1 MILLS
6 KNICVGIRRKNSIQL
21 CAGKYLPANLGF
33 GERQESLGGVR
44 RYRRRYE
51 IVVLK
56 SRQQTHCWG
65 SVIESAGSF
74 EYILEV

>member
-56 SRQQTHCWG
+56 SRITNSLLGQCNRICRQ
-65 SVIESAGSF
+65 F
-74 EYILEV
+74 

>member
-33 GERQESLGGVR
+33 GEEPAATTVRGNVFFGDHKLVSLARVEATEVNGDIGESKT
-44 RYRRRYE
+44 E
-51 IVVLK
+51 E
-56 SRQQTHCWG
+56 Q
-65 SVIESAGSF
+65 F
-74 EYILEV
+74 

>member
-56 SRQQTHCWG
+56 SRTTNSLLGQCNRICRQ
-65 SVIESAGSF
+65 F
-74 EYILEV
+74 